1 MNIAR
6 YKTRNQFRL
15 DEIYTIL
22 YNVIV
27 KTRNVETIFI
37 GMLTVLALGTVLH
50 LLKDVFIPLT
60 IAGLL
65 SLMLTPVV
73 NRLKKWKIPR
83 AVGIL
88 LVMLALFFV
97 IYIVGQ
103 LFYSSLQA
111 FTQVF
116 GIYQMRFIQIMEE
129 VWIRFKIPREYF
141 PQMVWTQ
148 ELINRLVQVT
158 GSFVS
163 FGSTLGLVLLF
174 LVFML
179 AETTLSWRKFR
190 RAFPRRLSLSVGR
203 AVADVSRQVA
213 RYLGVKIF
221 ISSVTGILVWLTL
234 TLIGQDLAPLWGLL
248 AFFLNFIPNLG
259 SFFIMAATMILGL
272 IQFYPNW
279 NRIAAVWIA
288 MPAIQISMG
297 NIIDPQLQGDQLD
310 LSPLVILVSL
320 IFWGW
325 IWGITG
331 MFLAVPLTVAMKITL
346 DHIDG
351 LKPFSIMMGSGKMS
365 RSFRRQWRGK
375 GKSRD
380 ESG

>member
-1 MNIAR
+1 M
-6 YKTRNQFRL
+6 
-15 DEIYTIL
+15 DEIYTIP
-22 YNVIV
+22 YNVFV
-27 KTRNVETIFI
+27 KPRNAETIFI
-37 GMLTVLALGTVLH
+37 GLLTVLALGTVLH
-50 LLKDVFIPLT
+50 LLQVVFIPLT

-83 AVGIL
+83 GVGIL

-97 IYIVGQ
+97 IYIVGR
-103 LFYSSLQA
+103 LFYTSLQA
-111 FTQVF
+111 FIQVF
-116 GIYQMRFIQIMEE
+116 GSYQLRFIQILEE
-129 VWIRFKIPREYF
+129 LWIRFKIPGEYF

-163 FGSTLGLVLLF
+163 FGSTLGLILLF

-213 RYLGVKIF
+213 RYLRVKIF
-221 ISSVTGILVWLTL
+221 ISSVTGVLVWLTL

-272 IQFYPNW
+272 IQFYPEW
-279 NRIAAVWIA
+279 NHIAAVWIV
-288 MPAIQISMG
+288 MPAIQITMG

-365 RSFRRQWRGK
+365 RSFRRQWRGRRK
-375 GKSRD
+375 HRD
-380 ESG
+380 ESGE